1 MGIGPPK
8 PSADFFTLRLRAQS
22 VALRLC
28 GYREAGVA
36 DTEHWKS
43 RMTWAIGACNILGA
57 YAALISDVQ
66 VTFSDGRTADLV
78 RKAYPVG
85 PYIVGAFA
93 GSVYIGFALLQ
104 SISDYLRLP
113 ADAPP
118 NSAWE
123 PNVVAEHWAP
133 IAREVFDAAPK
144 DQQDLGAQFL
154 LVGPHPTEDGI
165 PTRAIPYLCKLSSPA
180 FEPEITRNGNSAIS
194 IGSGADV
201 TQYRNGIR
209 EVMDPKSGL
218 LQAEMGPPGGWAQ
231 TLGYAVNRL
240 LTLHPVSGISQH
252 VHIHVA
258 LRGEFHFQNSD
269 MKEYSKDGPVRE
281 IRMPRVAE
289 NYEQLL
295 EMAEYLDSDAATAV
309 C

>member
-1 MGIGPPK
+1 
-8 PSADFFTLRLRAQS
+8 
-22 VALRLC
+22 
-28 GYREAGVA
+28 
-36 DTEHWKS
+36 
-43 RMTWAIGACNILGA
+43 MTWAIGACNILGA

-66 VTFSDGRTADLV
+66 VTFGDGRTVDLV

-93 GSVYIGFALLQ
+93 GSVYIGFGLLQ

-133 IAREVFDAAPK
+133 IARDVFEAAPK
-144 DQQDLGAQFL
+144 NQQALGAQFL

-165 PTRAIPYLCKLSSPA
+165 PTRAIPYLCKFSSPA
-180 FEPEITRNGNSAIS
+180 FEPEITRNRNSAIS

-201 TQYRNGIR
+201 TQYRNGIG
-209 EVMDPKSGL
+209 EVMDPQSGL
-218 LQAEMGPPGGWAQ
+218 LQAEMDFPGGWAK
-231 TLGYAVNRL
+231 TLGFAVNRL
-240 LTLHPVSGISQH
+240 LTWHPVSGISQH
-252 VHIHVA
+252 IHIHVA

-269 MKEYSKDGPVRE
+269 MKEYPKDGPVRE
-281 IRMPRVAE
+281 IRMPPVAE

-295 EMAEYLDSDAATAV
+295 KMAECLDSDAATAV